1 MDQSTDQARPS
12 GSGGPGRA
20 DRPGGP
26 PGPRALRP
34 RSKDQHAVIPI
45 EARRERGSFWKRLSI
60 SRSARRA
67 PVLTD
72 ASLGESLIE
81 KLDAIEERMRGLE
94 SSVELSSERL
104 ETRFLQFWEMEEQF
118 GKLTAKVSE
127 LETSQRD
134 AAERTR
140 ILSRSITLLSVFA
153 LAAAGVALA
162 LSLPL
167 GG

>member
-1 MDQSTDQARPS
+1 MDQPTDQARPT
-12 GSGGPGRA
+12 GPT
-20 DRPGGP
+20 
-26 PGPRALRP
+26 GPRAVRP
-34 RSKDQHAVIPI
+34 RGADQRAVVPI
-45 EARRERGSFWKRLSI
+45 EARRGGGSFWKRISL
-60 SRSARRA
+60 SRSTRRA
-67 PVLTD
+67 QLLKD
-72 ASLGESLIE
+72 ASLGDSLIE
-81 KLDAIEERMRGLE
+81 KLDTIEERMRGIE
-94 SSVELSSERL
+94 GSVELSAERL

-140 ILSRSITLLSVFA
+140 ILSRSVTLLSVFA
-153 LAAAGVALA
+153 LAVAGLALA

>member
-1 MDQSTDQARPS
+1 
-12 GSGGPGRA
+12 
-20 DRPGGP
+20 
-26 PGPRALRP
+26 
-34 RSKDQHAVIPI
+34 
-45 EARRERGSFWKRLSI
+45 
-60 SRSARRA
+60 
-67 PVLTD
+67 
-72 ASLGESLIE
+72 
-81 KLDAIEERMRGLE
+81 MRGLE